1 MSFVNIA
8 ADPETADSMGASL
21 GGLSGAWVGRGKKK
35 RRCYSYKR
43 RKFVAKRN
51 CQPSRRTTKFHKKRG
66 SRRVIGG
73 AAVLSRRAHW
83 ANIKGVGRRC
93 VKLLAS
99 GRRRIVKSSICGG
112 TTKRGKKGQKR
123 SAGSWG
129 LPVWKKHGKAGR
141 RCVVRNKKGGYA
153 LVKSSRCK
161 GKRRAGLRGFEGFGF
176 DLPTDLAGT
185 SLSGTSAVAI
195 LANGDETEMA
205 TDLAGRRRG
214 KSHCTAVKRGKGG
227 YCACAKRAPGKAAR
241 GAFKAKC
248 KAKKLT
254 VRRAPRRGSF
264 KGYEA
269 ADQEFLMG
277 DQGLQGINATG
288 QPRNCKRFTTIH
300 SLALGRDIQVCAE
313 VEDGPKDGSLGYYG
327 GMGYG
332 LGFDLMSVAKP
343 AIGVAIGG
351 GIAAAL
357 DRWGARIPGLN
368 RIPLGGVVLAG
379 LASLGAALFG
389 PVRFRGQAAG
399 AFTGVAAVA
408 AYKLL
413 KGEPMTGDAAVTGLG
428 VIVPEL
434 GAIVP
439 EMAGF
444 RGAGGIDVLAGGDTY
459 DDAVGGFGQTVD
471 VLAGAFGS
479 LPFAGAH

>member
-1 MSFVNIA
+1 M
-8 ADPETADSMGASL
+8 
-21 GGLSGAWVGRGKKK
+21 
-35 RRCYSYKR
+35 
-43 RKFVAKRN
+43 
-51 CQPSRRTTKFHKKRG
+51 
-66 SRRVIGG
+66 
-73 AAVLSRRAHW
+73 
-83 ANIKGVGRRC
+83 
-93 VKLLAS
+93 
-99 GRRRIVKSSICGG
+99 
-112 TTKRGKKGQKR
+112 
-123 SAGSWG
+123 
-129 LPVWKKHGKAGR
+129 
-141 RCVVRNKKGGYA
+141 
-153 LVKSSRCK
+153 
-161 GKRRAGLRGFEGFGF
+161 
-176 DLPTDLAGT
+176 
-185 SLSGTSAVAI
+185 AI

-351 GIAAAL
+351 GIAAVL
-357 DRWGARIPGLN
+357 DRWCPDPGLN

-379 LASLGAALFG
+379 WPPPGRRCSA
-389 PVRFRGQAAG
+389 VQFRSQAAR
-399 AFTGVAAVA
+399 AFTGVRPWRPSSSRAS
-408 AYKLL
+408 
-413 KGEPMTGDAAVTGLG
+413 
-428 VIVPEL
+428 
-434 GAIVP
+434 
-439 EMAGF
+439 
-444 RGAGGIDVLAGGDTY
+444 R
-459 DDAVGGFGQTVD
+459 
-471 VLAGAFGS
+471 
-479 LPFAGAH
+479 